1 MAVTRRKWPEVDE
14 LVISTVKKIV
24 SHGAYVALDEY
35 DMREG
40 LIHVSE
46 ISSSWVR
53 NIRNHVKENQKTVT
67 KVLRVNQSKNQI
79 DLSLRR
85 VNQQQRRN
93 KITLWKRAQTGEKLL
108 EMASKKAGTTLKVGF
123 KEVGWKL
130 IDTYGGILSGLERI
144 HVDGD
149 AALTNAGIT
158 EKWIKILSK
167 IGKTHTTLPQVKISG
182 IFDLRCPQP
191 NGIEVI
197 KNALQS
203 GISQIKDLKEIKGD
217 IWSDGAPKYRVE
229 LTAPNYKEAEEAL
242 KLIIDEVLKNIEENS
257 GEGEFTRS
265 DVK

>member
-1 MAVTRRKWPEVDE
+1 MAVARRKWPEVDE

-24 SHGAYVALDEY
+24 SHGAYVVLDEY
-35 DMREG
+35 DLREG

-85 VNQQQRRN
+85 VNNQQRRN
-93 KITLWKRAQTGEKLL
+93 KITQWKRAQTGEKLI
-108 EMASKKAGTTLKVGF
+108 EMAGKKAGTTLKVAY
-123 KEVGWKL
+123 KEAGWKL

-149 AALTNAGIT
+149 AALTKAGLT
-158 EKWIKILSK
+158 EKWVKILSK
-167 IGKTHTTLPQVKISG
+167 IGKTHTVLPRVTISG
-182 IFDLRCPQP
+182 SFDLRCSQP
-191 NGIEVI
+191 DGIVVI
-197 KNALQS
+197 KKTLQS
-203 GISQIKDLKEIKGD
+203 GLTQIKDLKEINGD
-217 IWSDGAPKYRVE
+217 IWSDGSPKYRVE
-229 LTAPNYKEAEEAL
+229 LTAPNYKDAEEAL
-242 KLIIDEVLKNIEENS
+242 KLIVDEVLKEIQENN